1 MSFFEMVNYDKI
13 FILSSKILSLN
24 ARTLQTLD
32 GFYKLRGQNMQ
43 ESQSTLLLLV
53 KIQNN
58 YCFDLC
64 VM

>member
-24 ARTLQTLD
+24 ARTLHTLD
-32 GFYKLRGQNMQ
+32 GFYKLGRQNMQ
-43 ESQSTLLLLV
+43 DSQSTLSLLV